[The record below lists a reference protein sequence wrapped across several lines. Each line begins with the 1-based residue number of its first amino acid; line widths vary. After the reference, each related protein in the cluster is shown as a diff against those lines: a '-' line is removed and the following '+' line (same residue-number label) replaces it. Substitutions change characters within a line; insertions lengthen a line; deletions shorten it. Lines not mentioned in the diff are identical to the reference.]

1 LHNLSPYAH
10 REILD
15 YDFGSGAIQHWNAFA
30 PGANEVLNAM
40 NVVPAPQSPPRN
52 RRQ

>member
-10 REILD
+10 RKILN
-15 YDFGSGAIQHWNAFA
+15 YEGGSGAIQHWSAFG

-40 NVVPAPQSPPRN
+40 NVAAATR
-52 RRQ
+52 